1 MKKEKTLL
9 DKELQFKELEQLLKD
24 KEGEL
29 MAKEKNLNEMIT
41 SLKDGRGQP
50 TERKNQFELQQ
61 RSRLFEE

>member
-1 MKKEKTLL
+1 
-9 DKELQFKELEQLLKD
+9 LEQLLKD

>member
-1 MKKEKTLL
+1 
-9 DKELQFKELEQLLKD
+9 LKD

-41 SLKDGRGQP
+41 SLKDGRGQL